1 MDMKISVIVAIVVI
15 AIAVS
20 LGVYYY
26 GVMGKQKTITLSP
39 SLYPGYITT
48 DKINNIFGGTW
59 VVFGNISGYIS
70 INHNNNTIKISFVNG
85 TVVENPASDYPNIYS
100 NSFYNYTIL
109 ESVTEYYQKS
119 NSSNMLVVEVI
130 EANINGEPL
139 LNQDIQSIA
148 SLYGSPINSIGN
160 ISYITYGNSIIAVY
174 KNYLILL
181 ASTQNYGNKM
191 LTLLNETLTTFK

>member
-1 MDMKISVIVAIVVI
+1 MKISVIVAIVVI

-39 SLYPGYITT
+39 SLYPGYVTT

-100 NSFYNYTIL
+100 NSFYNYTVL

>member
-26 GVMGKQKTITLSP
+26 GVMEKQKTITLSP
-39 SLYPGYITT
+39 SLYPGYVTT

>member
-1 MDMKISVIVAIVVI
+1 MKISVIVAIVVI

-39 SLYPGYITT
+39 SLYPGYVTT
-48 DKINNIFGGTW
+48 DKINKEFGRKW

-100 NSFYNYTIL
+100 NSFYNYTVL

-191 LTLLNETLTTFK
+191 LTLLNETMATFK

>member
-1 MDMKISVIVAIVVI
+1 MEMKISVIVAIVI
-15 AIAVS
+15 IAVVAS

-26 GVMGKQKTITLSP
+26 GVMNKQKTTSLSP
-39 SLYPGYITT
+39 SLYPGYVST

-59 VVFGNISGYIS
+59 LIISNVSGYIS

-85 TVVENPASDYPNIYS
+85 TTVENPASNYPNIYS

-119 NSSNMLVVEVI
+119 NSSNMLAIEVVE
-130 EANINGEPL
+130 ANVSGEPL

-148 SLYGSPINSIGN
+148 SLYGYSINSMGN
-160 ISYITYGNSIIAVY
+160 ISYVQAGNSIIAIY

-191 LTLLNETLTTFK
+191 LILLNETTKTFK

>member
-1 MDMKISVIVAIVVI
+1 MKISVIVAIVVI

-39 SLYPGYITT
+39 SLYPGYVTA

>member
-39 SLYPGYITT
+39 SLYPGYVTT

-100 NSFYNYTIL
+100 NSFYNYTVL

>member
-1 MDMKISVIVAIVVI
+1 MKISVIVAIVVI

-39 SLYPGYITT
+39 SLYPGYVTT

>member
-39 SLYPGYITT
+39 SLYPGYVTT